1 MTGEIWLITENSS
14 SSMILG
20 ISTLQK
26 EVGKSQG
33 AMPQLTQSCSLA
45 EGWCWLLLQRT
56 YFKIS
61 KFI

>member
-33 AMPQLTQSCSLA
+33 AMQQLTQCWSLA
-45 EGWCWLLLQRT
+45 EGWCWLILQRT
-56 YFKIS
+56 YF
-61 KFI
+61 